1 MAIPALR
8 TSKAVFDPGVFLGR
22 AADWPDFARPPWSG
36 ELCFIT
42 SPRAVDRHLRVI
54 LPRLADLAASRGSV
68 HGYRQ

>member
-8 TSKAVFDPGVFLGR
+8 TSKAVFNPGVYLGR
-22 AADWPDFARPPWSG
+22 AADWPDFAWPPLSG

-42 SPRAVDRHLRVI
+42 SPRAVDRRLRVL
-54 LPRLADLAASRGSV
+54 LPGLADLAVSRGSV